1 MEHDAMTSNHKLMN
15 QLLTLPSAM
24 TQYEM
29 PVEVNIAMDH
39 MAAKMEQDRHKEYTN
54 SVAGPFLQ
62 LC

>member
-1 MEHDAMTSNHKLMN
+1 MN

-29 PVEVNIAMDH
+29 PVEVNIVMDH
-39 MAAKMEQDRHKEYTN
+39 VAAKIEQDCHKEYIN

-62 LC
+62 LR